1 MKDTF
6 TFILKLVVLP
16 IALAASAVLLAM
28 ILAII

>member
-6 TFILKLVVLP
+6 TFILKFVVLP
-16 IALAASAVLLAM
+16 IVVATSAVLSAM